1 MTLSR
6 RGFTKLCVSAL
17 SLFGAPA
24 RLFSRTDSVA
34 RRYGRVRLVDAF
46 GRPLASADL
55 AEGENYIFHYPY
67 VTTPCFLIN
76 LGRPAPGGAELRT
89 EDGGRYRWEGGS
101 GPGRSVVAYSAICAH
116 MMTYPAHAVS
126 FINYRHQAV
135 GFLDQDQRRER
146 RARVI
151 YCCSEKSV
159 YDAAAGARVMGGPAR
174 QPLAVILLE
183 YDIDGDSYYATGAVG
198 GVLFERFFEEFGF
211 QLALEYRISDI
222 RQSVT
227 RSTQVIPLAEY
238 CRNQVLC

>member
-6 RGFTKLCVSAL
+6 RGFSRLCVSVL
-17 SLFGAPA
+17 SLFATPA
-24 RLFSRTDSVA
+24 KLFARTNAVA
-34 RRYGRVRLVDAF
+34 HRYGRVRLVDAF
-46 GRPLASADL
+46 GKPLASADL

-67 VTTPCFLIN
+67 ITTPCFLID

-89 EDGGRYRWEGGS
+89 EAGERYRWEGGS
-101 GPGRSVVAYSAICAH
+101 GPRQSVVAYSAICAH

-135 GFLDQDQRRER
+135 SFLDREKHRER
-146 RARVI
+146 RDRVI

-159 YDAAAGARVMGGPAR
+159 YDAAQGARVMGGPAP
-174 QPLAVILLE
+174 QPLAVTLLE
-183 YDIDGDSYYATGAVG
+183 YDIDEDSYYATGAVG

-211 QLALEYRISDI
+211 QLALEYRTSDV
-222 RQSVT
+222 RQAVT
-227 RSTQVIPLAEY
+227 GGTEVVPLAEY